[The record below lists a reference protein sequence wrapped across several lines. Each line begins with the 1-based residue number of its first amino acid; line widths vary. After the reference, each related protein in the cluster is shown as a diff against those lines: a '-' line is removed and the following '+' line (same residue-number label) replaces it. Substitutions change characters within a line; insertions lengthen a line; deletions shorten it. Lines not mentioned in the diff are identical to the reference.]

1 MDKKTK
7 KIIGTFTVMVCAAA
21 LILGGYYMLSRGK
34 LGKMRDTS
42 STSTEVEKLLA
53 KDLET
58 KYPETPTEVVKLYW
72 RYNKCMY
79 NRDMQDK
86 EFQGL
91 LKQLR
96 KLYDAELLD
105 MKENSWE
112 NMLNQFEKDRSEY
125 LKKDR
130 VITTY
135 AVQPNSTV
143 QYNTVDGKERAVV
156 IAGAVVKV
164 KSKRE
169 QVYEKFICQKDSD
182 GNWKILGWSQ
192 TTDKDE
198 ISLVTN
204 K

>member
-1 MDKKTK
+1 MDKKTR
-7 KIIGTFTVMVCAAA
+7 KIMGAFTVMVCVAA

-34 LGKMRDTS
+34 LGKTRNTS
-42 STSTEVEKLLA
+42 STATEVEKLLT

-79 NRDMQDK
+79 NRDMQDE
-86 EFQGL
+86 EFEGL

-96 KLYDAELLD
+96 KLYDVELLD
-105 MKENSWE
+105 MKENSWA
-112 NMLNQFEKDRSEY
+112 NMLKHFEEDKSAY
-125 LKKDR
+125 VKKDQ

-143 QYNTVDGKERAVV
+143 QHSTVDGKERAVV
-156 IAGAVVKV
+156 IAGALVKV

-169 QVYEKFICQKDSD
+169 QVYEKFICQRDSD
-182 GNWKILGWSQ
+182 GNWKILGWTQ

-198 ISLVTN
+198 ISLVAN
-204 K
+204 E